1 MGVGHYTKTVFKI
14 TDLVINSSI
23 LNKSD
28 SEIPVF
34 SILKL

>member
-1 MGVGHYTKTVFKI
+1 MGVGHYTKSILKI
-14 TDLVINSSI
+14 TDLIINSSN

-34 SILKL
+34 IILKL